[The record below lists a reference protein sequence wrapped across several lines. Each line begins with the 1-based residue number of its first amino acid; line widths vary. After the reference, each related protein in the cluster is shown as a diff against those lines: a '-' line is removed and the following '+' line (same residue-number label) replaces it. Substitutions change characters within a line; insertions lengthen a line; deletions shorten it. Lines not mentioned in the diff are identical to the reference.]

1 MSIRKNIVYDGKEDK
16 FVGYCDFGGIQVETQ
31 ETLATE
37 ALFFMLV
44 GLNGKWKWPIGYFL
58 QAKSTA
64 IIQAGLITTAIQM
77 AKEAGARVWGVTC
90 DGTTTNLSTMTHL
103 GCKLSG
109 SYEEIHESVSIPGI
123 DWKVIMYTTINLL
136 NLI

>member
-1 MSIRKNIVYDGKEDK
+1 MSIRKKIVYDGKEDK

-31 ETLATE
+31 ETPATE

-64 IIQAGLITTAIQM
+64 IIQAGLITTAIKM

-109 SYEEIHESVSIPGI
+109 SYEEIRESFST
-123 DWKVIMYTTINLL
+123 YTWDRLEGNVYNINLL

>member
-1 MSIRKNIVYDGKEDK
+1 MSIRKKIVYDGKEDK
-16 FVGYCDFGGIQVETQ
+16 FVGYCNFGGIQVETQ
-31 ETLATE
+31 ETPATE

-64 IIQAGLITTAIQM
+64 IIQAGLITTAIQI